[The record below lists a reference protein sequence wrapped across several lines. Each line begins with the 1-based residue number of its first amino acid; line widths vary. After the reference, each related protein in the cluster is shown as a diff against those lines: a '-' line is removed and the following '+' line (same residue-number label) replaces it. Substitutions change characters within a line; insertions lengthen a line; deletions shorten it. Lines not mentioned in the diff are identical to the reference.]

1 MTTIAE
7 AVTVHDDDR
16 LANNSAEQP
25 DRITPQP
32 NESVRL
38 EDGKLIVTLPAI
50 SWTALSCRPTD

>member
-32 NESVRL
+32 NESVRP

-50 SWTALSCRPTD
+50 SWTALRLSPD